1 MKIVIIGIGDIAK
14 KAYLPVLSTRED
26 VELVLCTRN
35 EETLKEVSRKYKI
48 EKTYTS
54 IDELIENE
62 KDLDGALVS
71 THTIAHF
78 KIAKKLIE
86 NKINVYIDKPL
97 SYYYEEADE
106 IVKLAKENNVV
117 AMVGFNR
124 RFAPRVKELKEKG
137 KADIIVIQKN
147 RGHEA
152 ADIRDFV
159 VQDYVHVVDTL
170 RFLSGEEV
178 IDMDINF
185 KGTPESLENVV
196 VTLKTKNTTAIG
208 IMNRVSGITEEN
220 IDYMVKGK
228 KYIVEELVDLLELT
242 TESKS
247 KITFGPW
254 ETTLEKRG
262 FYNIIDEFIT
272 SIREGREPNP
282 SLEDSKITHE
292 ICEKIVNYIE
302 KNQ

>member
-1 MKIVIIGIGDIAK
+1 MKIAIIGIGDIAK

-48 EKTYTS
+48 EKTYTN
-54 IDELIENE
+54 IDEMIETE

-78 KIAKKLIE
+78 KTAKKLIE

-97 SYYYEEADE
+97 SYYYEEAEE
-106 IVKLAKENNVV
+106 IVKLAKENKVI

-137 KADIIVIQKN
+137 QADIIVIQKN
-147 RGHEA
+147 RGNEA
-152 ADIRDFV
+152 GDIRSFV
-159 VQDYVHVVDTL
+159 VEDYVHVIDTL
-170 RFLSGEEV
+170 RFLAGEDV
-178 IDMDINF
+178 IDMDVSF

-196 VTLKTKNTTAIG
+196 VTLKTRNTTAIG
-208 IMNRVSGITEEN
+208 IMNRVAGITEEN

-242 TESKS
+242 TESKN

-254 ETTLEKRG
+254 ETTLAKRG
-262 FYNIIDEFIT
+262 FNNILEEFIT
-272 SIREGREPNP
+272 SIKEGRQPNP
-282 SLEDSKITHE
+282 SLEDSQITHE
-292 ICEKIVNYIE
+292 ICEKVVNYIQ